1 MGGRQHLAP
10 FSLAWVGYLERG
22 TPLAL
27 SSSLGSTLPP
37 LSTFP
42 RSSQTEI
49 RWTTCSYVVKSLLSC
64 PEAPK
69 LGREPAQTFDVGTF

>member
-1 MGGRQHLAP
+1 MAP
-10 FSLAWVGYLERG
+10 FSLAWAGYLERRN
-22 TPLAL
+22 PLAL

-49 RWTTCSYVVKSLLSC
+49 PPTTCSFVVKSLLSC
-64 PEAPK
+64 PEAPGAGK
-69 LGREPAQTFDVGTF
+69 GACSDL